1 MKSSQITF
9 RHRHG
14 PGGIADLTA
23 IRTDRRQGS
32 AFVGSGLMT
41 SLLEEAFQEARLC
54 DTCSSVNFA
63 NEYVWIRILIL

>member
-1 MKSSQITF
+1 
-9 RHRHG
+9 
-14 PGGIADLTA
+14 
-23 IRTDRRQGS
+23 
-32 AFVGSGLMT
+32 MT